1 MAPMAS
7 AVISLGFIYLG
18 DPRRRLCR
26 TNSAYADALSS
37 TEIINGHQVM
47 TESMKILLRMMREGC
62 VLHRQCGKTENRY
75 SFGIE
80 QKRFQGLLMLIY
92 TYMKQ
97 QHASGDG
104 FRE

>member
-47 TESMKILLRMMREGC
+47 TESMKNTFADDEGGLRTSSPMW
-62 VLHRQCGKTENRY
+62 QN
-75 SFGIE
+75 
-80 QKRFQGLLMLIY
+80 
-92 TYMKQ
+92 
-97 QHASGDG
+97 
-104 FRE
+104 